1 MSNFILGADYLYKGG
16 LNSYLSFVDN
26 DTGTVD
32 IYNVWDEKMTT
43 VTSACEL
50 TKFVSELLNGKY
62 A

>member
-16 LNSYLSFVDN
+16 LNSYLTFVDN

-32 IYNVWDEKMTT
+32 IYNVWDEKMIT